1 MIYFPEGQVLRKGEL
16 HMNEK
21 KGINKLT
28 GKESLTQEEL
38 AQVAGGEMDESGYY
52 TIKYD
57 TTLYDLDLETI
68 KQVLT
73 AGTKIVAM
81 FSFSKN
87 GYIFV
92 PRTDTKVLNGY
103 VEADAINK

>member
-1 MIYFPEGQVLRKGEL
+1 
-16 HMNEK
+16 MNEK

-38 AQVAGGEMDESGYY
+38 AQVAGGEMDKDGFY

-57 TTLYDLDLETI
+57 TDLYDLDLKTV
-68 KQVLT
+68 KQKLT
-73 AGTKIVAM
+73 ADTKVAAIL
-81 FSFSKN
+81 SFSKP

-92 PRTDTKVLNGY
+92 AKTATEVLNGY
-103 VEADAINK
+103 VEANAINI

>member
-1 MIYFPEGQVLRKGEL
+1 MMYFPEGQVLRKGEL

-38 AQVAGGEMDESGYY
+38 AQVAGGEMDKDGFY
-52 TIKYD
+52 TINYD
-57 TTLYDLDLETI
+57 TNLYDRELKPLR
-68 KQVLT
+68 KLLT
-73 AGTKIVAM
+73 AGTKVAVIL
-81 FSFSKN
+81 SFSKE

-92 PRTDTKVLNGY
+92 AKTATEVLNGY
-103 VEADAINK
+103 VKADAIDI

>member
-1 MIYFPEGQVLRKGEL
+1 
-16 HMNEK
+16 MNEK
-21 KGINKLT
+21 KGINKLS

-38 AQVAGGEMDESGYY
+38 AQVAGGEMDKDGFY
-52 TIKYD
+52 TIKYNTD
-57 TTLYDLDLETI
+57 LYDSDL
-68 KQVLT
+68 KPVNQVLP

-81 FSFSKN
+81 FSFSKE

-103 VEADAINK
+103 VKADAINK